1 MGLVT
6 RLFIAVVVTL
16 AVLPAGTASA
26 RPWVRE
32 AQRDLN
38 RLGCQAGP
46 ADGRVG
52 DRTRAALVR
61 FQSANR
67 IAQSGRFTETTRQ
80 RLRSNRA
87 ADCAHRP
94 VPRHSGQSRRIV
106 LSQRQNWLWL
116 VRANGSVAAQGG
128 IVDNPGVLDRGM
140 TWTGSKCGRAGR
152 IKYNSDYGGS
162 LTLYNFVR
170 FAPCGIGFHQVP
182 TYKGTRQQIHP
193 DWLLGTD
200 YRQSHGCV
208 RVSRATSERLWDFTV
223 RPTRVFVVGG

>member
-1 MGLVT
+1 
-6 RLFIAVVVTL
+6 
-16 AVLPAGTASA
+16 
-26 RPWVRE
+26 
-32 AQRDLN
+32 
-38 RLGCQAGP
+38 
-46 ADGRVG
+46 
-52 DRTRAALVR
+52 VR

-67 IAQSGRFTETTRQ
+67 LAQTGRFTESTRR
-80 RLRSNRA
+80 RLRSPRVD
-87 ADCAHRP
+87 DCAHRP
-94 VPRHSGQSRRIV
+94 VPRYSGHGRRIV

-116 VRANGSVAAQGG
+116 VRADGSVATQGG
-128 IVDNPGVLDRGM
+128 IVDNPGVLRRGL

-152 IKYNSDYGGS
+152 IKYNSDYGGR

-208 RVSRATSERLWDFTV
+208 RVSRPTSERIWDFTV
-223 RPTRVFVVGG
+223 RPTRVFVVRG